1 MNQLTKKS
9 LYRKPMFS
17 SKEDVFLDTIIIVLC
32 VFIGCICL
40 YPFIYTI
47 SVSFSDSVAV
57 TKGQVW
63 LLPKG
68 INLNSYK
75 MLLKHPNL
83 VNSYANTIF
92 YTAAGTLWSMIM
104 TTMAAFALSKRYLIG
119 KTFFSYYIVFTM
131 IFSGGL
137 IPTFLVV
144 TKLGL
149 YNSRAAIILVG
160 AMSAWNLI
168 IMRTFM
174 QSIPVSLKESA
185 RIDGANDWTIFLK
198 IYLPLSKPAISI
210 VTLFYAVAI
219 WNDFFSSLI
228 YLYDESKFPVQLII
242 RSLVVTMND
251 AMGSSIASSSSAG
264 QFAPLSFKSA
274 VVVVTMF
281 PIMVI
286 YPFIQKYFAKG
297 IMVGAVKG

>member
-17 SKEDVFLDTIIIVLC
+17 SKEDIFLDTIIIVLC
-32 VFIGCICL
+32 IFIGCICL

-47 SVSFSDSVAV
+47 SVSLSDSVAV

-83 VNSYANTIF
+83 ANSYANTIF

-104 TTMAAFALSKRYLIG
+104 TTMAAFALSKRNLIG

-149 YNSRAAIILVG
+149 YNSRAAIVLVG

-251 AMGSSIASSSSAG
+251 AMGSSIATSSSAG